1 MGYVYLSDTSYMF
14 HIQLC
19 ILTRDYDFRLLII
32 SYLAYLSFNFVFGD
46 EIASLALF
54 DVVVLLSQKG
64 QNNFDVHLIRC
75 LTE

>member
-1 MGYVYLSDTSYMF
+1 MF

-32 SYLAYLSFNFVFGD
+32 SYHAYLTFNFVFGD

-54 DVVVLLSQKG
+54 DVGVLLSQKG
-64 QNNFDVHLIRC
+64 QTALMC
-75 LTE
+75 T